1 MPTKHKTVSRVV
13 QILEYVVANPGDATL
28 TNIADALSAPRSS
41 VHGFVKGLEAEGYLV
56 ETTEGG
62 YVFGLGAH
70 TLLASQSTSLVEL
83 VAPTMRKIRDAI
95 GETVTLA
102 VLAGSDLTY
111 VHSEPSPER
120 IAYNP
125 EMHTRR
131 PLWPTSCGKVFLAH
145 PDNQDLV
152 DATVHNLGLNR
163 SEVFEEL
170 ESVRRLG
177 YGKNIGETVASV
189 TAVAVGLT
197 IGSNLAAAI
206 SIGGPYARV
215 ADHLEEFVED
225 ARNILVADQ
234 LTPLA
239 PLI

>member
-1 MPTKHKTVSRVV
+1 M
-13 QILEYVVANPGDATL
+13 QILEFVVANPGEATL
-28 TNIADALSAPRSS
+28 TNISDALSAPRSS

-56 ETTEGG
+56 ETTGGG

-102 VLAGSDLTY
+102 VLTGSDLTY
-111 VHSEPSPER
+111 VHSEASPER

-131 PLWPTSCGKVFLAH
+131 PLWPTSCGKVFLAY
-145 PDNQDLV
+145 PDNQCLIDQ
-152 DATVHNLGLNR
+152 TVLQLDLNR
-163 SEVFEEL
+163 TDVDVEL
-170 ESVRRLG
+170 GSVRRLG
-177 YGKNIGETVASV
+177 YGKNIGETVAAV
-189 TAVAVGLT
+189 TAVALGLT
-197 IGSNLAAAI
+197 IGNNLAATI

-215 ADHLEEFVED
+215 ADHLEDIVTETRSIMVD
-225 ARNILVADQ
+225 NR
-234 LTPLA
+234 LTPL
-239 PLI
+239 

>member
-13 QILEYVVANPGDATL
+13 QILEFVVANPGEATL
-28 TNIADALSAPRSS
+28 TNIADSLAAPRSS

-56 ETTEGG
+56 ESAGG
-62 YVFGLGAH
+62 SYVFGLGAH

-83 VAPTMRKIRDAI
+83 VAPTMRRIRDAI

-102 VLAGSDLTY
+102 VLTGSDLTY

-125 EMHTRR
+125 ELHSRR
-131 PLWPTSCGKVFLAH
+131 PLWPTSCGKVFLAY
-145 PDNQDLV
+145 PDNHGLV
-152 DATVHNLGLNR
+152 DEVVHNLDLDR
-163 SEVFEEL
+163 TDVDEEL
-170 ESVRRLG
+170 DSVRRLG

-189 TAVAVGLT
+189 TAVAVGLM
-197 IGSNLAAAI
+197 IGSNLAAAV

-215 ADHLEEFVED
+215 ADHLEDIANEANRIMVD
-225 ARNILVADQ
+225 DH
-234 LTPLA
+234 LTPL
-239 PLI
+239 PSTM